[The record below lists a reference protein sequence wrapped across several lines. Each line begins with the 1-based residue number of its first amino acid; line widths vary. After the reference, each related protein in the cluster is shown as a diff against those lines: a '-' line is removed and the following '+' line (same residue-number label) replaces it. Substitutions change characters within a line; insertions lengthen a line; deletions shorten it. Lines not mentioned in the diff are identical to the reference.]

1 MATTLT
7 TEHNHTG
14 DNSTTTYSVTFP
26 YLKEADVKVTLDHV
40 LTTAYTFTNATTL
53 VFNTAPATG
62 VKIRIFRDT
71 DVDAARFVFSSGSA
85 LKAGEINEN
94 LDQLLFA
101 DQERASTDNI
111 ADEAVTT
118 AKLRDGSVTQDKLGA
133 NAIITTSVADG
144 AVTTVKLADNSV
156 TEPKIADGAVTSSKY
171 AAQSVG
177 TAALADGSVTEPKL
191 ATDSVS
197 TTKIVNDAVTM
208 AKLGSGALPTD
219 ITVASANIVDG
230 TIATADIAADAITNA
245 LIATDAVNADS
256 VQDGTLD
263 SAKLTADTVVTAA
276 EHAASTPDDTSF
288 FTTSASDSRYF
299 RQDSTETVTSGVS
312 WTSDNARVATTGAID
327 ARIVDLVEEVGGF
340 VPIANETSFP
350 AANPDVNN
358 GTGTIVSVG
367 AIGTS
372 RTPSAGTVTITDG
385 AGTGNDVAITG
396 VGTQVLTAGF
406 GMLVETTTTLHTY
419 TFHRLT
425 APATNVNTV
434 ATNISGVNTVAGI
447 DTDVT
452 TVASNNANVTTV
464 ATDIANVN
472 SVGGSIANVNTAA
485 TNIADIN
492 TVAADLNEATSEIDT
507 VATNIANVNAVGTD
521 ITNVNT
527 VASNINSVNSFSDVY
542 RIAASDPT
550 TSLDVGDLCFNTTN
564 NALRVYTGTSW
575 VNGVTAAGDFMS
587 RTGDAMTGNLNM
599 QNNKVENLANA
610 TAAGDAVS
618 KSVMD
623 TAIDTA
629 LTTDVV
635 GGQSITV
642 TDNSPA
648 SGQISVSVTGASI
661 GSTQLDTTGVTAG
674 SYGSSSAIPSI
685 TVDANGRVTAAST
698 SSIDSTSISNG
709 TSNVSVAS
717 GADITVTRGGNLTTT
732 FNANGAL
739 FPDNKSVAVGN
750 SNDIE
755 ITHDGTDSFINCN
768 NGDFHLT
775 QVSPSK
781 LFNLRAIDGNSTIG
795 DYVTI
800 DAANAQVLLKVHGST
815 KATVSNS
822 GLSVTGALS
831 SQQFT
836 CGPNQADFQ
845 GGAIFGDNK
854 ELVFGSGSGDSRIY
868 SDGSLTRWKGDA
880 GELRITQHS
889 QGDDV
894 SIRTDNGSG
903 TQEYQIRCDGT
914 SRNVSLYYQG
924 ASKLNT
930 YNLGVNVTGFV
941 DCDNLDVSSTSVFG
955 STAQFNGGSNAISL
969 PGNSDIRAT
978 TGTLTAEPPNNVGKI
993 QYASNDWYIQS
1004 QGNWRFRN
1012 GSATNVVVID
1022 SSGNLTANGNVTAF
1036 SDVNLKKDIETIP
1049 HALDKVLGMRGVNF
1063 TVKESGVRST
1073 GVIAQEIE
1081 EQLPEVVMTN
1091 EDGVKSVAYGNV
1103 VGVLIEAIKEL
1114 KAEID
1119 ELKGGK

>member
-1 MATTLT
+1 
-7 TEHNHTG
+7 
-14 DNSTTTYSVTFP
+14 
-26 YLKEADVKVTLDHV
+26 
-40 LTTAYTFTNATTL
+40 
-53 VFNTAPATG
+53 
-62 VKIRIFRDT
+62 
-71 DVDAARFVFSSGSA
+71 
-85 LKAGEINEN
+85 
-94 LDQLLFA
+94 
-101 DQERASTDNI
+101 
-111 ADEAVTT
+111 
-118 AKLRDGSVTQDKLGA
+118 
-133 NAIITTSVADG
+133 
-144 AVTTVKLADNSV
+144 
-156 TEPKIADGAVTSSKY
+156 
-171 AAQSVG
+171 
-177 TAALADGSVTEPKL
+177 
-191 ATDSVS
+191 
-197 TTKIVNDAVTM
+197 
-208 AKLGSGALPTD
+208 
-219 ITVASANIVDG
+219 
-230 TIATADIAADAITNA
+230 
-245 LIATDAVNADS
+245 AVNADS

-263 SAKLTADTVVTAA
+263 SAKLTADTVVTNA
-276 EHAASTPDDTSF
+276 EHAASTPNDTSF
-288 FTTSASDSRYF
+288 FTTSASDARYF
-299 RQDSTETVTSGVS
+299 RQDSTETITSGVT

-350 AANPDVNN
+350 TANPDVNN
-358 GTGTIVSVG
+358 GTGTVVSVG

-372 RTPSAGTVTITDG
+372 RTPSSGTVTITNG
-385 AGTGNDVAITG
+385 AGTGNDVTITG

-447 DTDVT
+447 SSDVT

-507 VATNIANVNAVGTD
+507 VATNIANVNTVGTD
-521 ITNVNT
+521 IANVNT

-575 VNGVTAAGDFMS
+575 VDGVTAAGNFMS

-618 KSVMD
+618 KSFMD

-709 TSNVSVAS
+709 TSNVSVAND
-717 GADITVTRGGNLTTT
+717 GDITVTRGGSLTTT

-739 FPDNKSVAVGN
+739 FPDSKVLAVGN

-755 ITHDGTDSFINCN
+755 ITHNGTDSFINCN

-800 DAANAQVLLKVHGST
+800 DAANSQVLLKIHGST
-815 KATVSNS
+815 KATVNTA
-822 GLSVTGALS
+822 GLSVAGLLGC
-831 SQQFT
+831 QQFA
-836 CGPNQADFQ
+836 CGPNAAEFT
-845 GGAIFGDNK
+845 GGAIFADNK
-854 ELVFGSGSGDSRIY
+854 ECVFGSGSGDSRIY
-868 SDGSLTRWKGDA
+868 SDGSLTRWKGDV

-903 TQEYQIRCDGT
+903 TQEYHIRCDGT
-914 SRNVSLYYQG
+914 SRNVSLFNQG
-924 ASKLNT
+924 NAKLTTLN
-930 YNLGVNVTGFV
+930 NGVSVTGIV
-941 DCDNLDVSSTSVFG
+941 DCDSLDVNTTSLFTG
-955 STAQFNGGSNAISL
+955 DATFSGGTNAITLSA
-969 PGNSDIRAT
+969 GSDIRAT
-978 TGTLTAEPPNNVGKI
+978 TGAWTGEAGANTGKI
-993 QYASNDWYIQS
+993 QYHNDNWYLQS
-1004 QGNWRFRN
+1004 QGSWLYRN
-1012 GSATNVVVID
+1012 NSGTNVFTVD
-1022 SSGNLTANGNVTAF
+1022 SSGNATATGNVTAY
-1036 SDVNLKKDIETIP
+1036 SDV
-1049 HALDKVLGMRGVNF
+1049 
-1063 TVKESGVRST
+1063 
-1073 GVIAQEIE
+1073 
-1081 EQLPEVVMTN
+1081 
-1091 EDGVKSVAYGNV
+1091 
-1103 VGVLIEAIKEL
+1103 
-1114 KAEID
+1114 
-1119 ELKGGK
+1119 